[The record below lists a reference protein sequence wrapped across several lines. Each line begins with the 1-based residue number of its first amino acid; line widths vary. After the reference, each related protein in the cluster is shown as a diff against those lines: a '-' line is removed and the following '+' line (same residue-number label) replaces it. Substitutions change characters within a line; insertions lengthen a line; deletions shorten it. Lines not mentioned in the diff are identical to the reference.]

1 MEERRGTLLFVGLI
15 LVHLVA
21 ISHQVDRGGVSVL
34 ERVIFSV
41 LSPVQS
47 TVGGVVR
54 SVSSA
59 WHSYVDLRGAHR
71 DNAALRERL
80 RILELTLQ
88 EKQEAAREGIRL
100 RELAGLQE
108 QLATPTIVAE
118 VISRDGVPWFRTFT
132 INRGSGDEVALN
144 APVLSPTGVLGRVIE
159 IGPHAAKVQL
169 LLDRQASAAVL
180 LQHTMPDGRLQDVNA
195 VTGGQVGPGE
205 ANSRDLLMQ
214 YLPSLAEVAVGD
226 PVVTSGLDQIFPKG
240 LMVGR
245 VSRVQSGSGLFKEVY
260 VTPSAQFDA
269 VQEVLVVRRGPT
281 APAAEM
287 TEGVRPAPAEKAR
300 RP

>member
-41 LSPVQS
+41 LSPVQIGVGAS
-47 TVGGVVR
+47 VRTV
-54 SVSSA
+54 SNA
-59 WHSYVDLRGAHR
+59 WHGYVDLRGAHR
-71 DNAALRERL
+71 DNAQLRERL
-80 RILELTLQ
+80 RELELALQ
-88 EKQEAAREGIRL
+88 EKEHLAREGARL
-100 RELAGLQE
+100 RELVGLQ
-108 QLATPTIVAE
+108 QVLATPTIVAE
-118 VISRDGVPWFRTFT
+118 VIARDGVPWFRTFT
-132 INRGSGDEVALN
+132 INRGSRDGVVLN
-144 APVLSPTGVLGRVIE
+144 APVLAPTGVLGRVIE

-180 LQHTMPDGRLQDVNA
+180 LQHGGADGVNG

-205 ANSRDLLMQ
+205 QNSRELLMQ
-214 YLPSLAEVAVGD
+214 YLPSLTEVEIGD
-226 PVVTSGLDQIFPKG
+226 AVVTSGLDQIFPKG

-260 VTPSAQFDA
+260 VSPSAQFDA
-269 VQEVLVVRRGPT
+269 VQEVLVVKPT
-281 APAAEM
+281 PTDRTTDM
-287 TEGVRPAPAEKAR
+287 TEAVRPAAAEKVR